1 MTASTSTSIYQR
13 HRRPP
18 TSPLFSKSKTPLPPP
33 SPLSLPF
40 LFLQI
45 ARLVPQMEFILQVTR
60 ELQPHRRI
68 ATASQPLTSTLL
80 FETSIVALCP
90 YLNSSPRS
98 APFSL
103 LLRAACH
110 TSDTFRCCRFAFHV
124 EVLTLILQMNDETKE
139 LAGIMCVMIVCG
151 WRRQPLPAHMHQR
164 LNYADYLSLKNL
176 CLLIQSD
183 RHISQRDVCS
193 RLHHCSVRRCS
204 KRVNSL
210 RCILR
215 KVLLPLLLLP
225 SLHLSIL
232 SPEAFRLH
240 LLPHPPC
247 TRACSDAATLE
258 VRLKL
263 ERDFARSIIQPAL
276 CSSIRSLAVAL
287 HRDVSRAIVEFGHP
301 PLQALAPVTFLRFLP
316 R

>member
-1 MTASTSTSIYQR
+1 
-13 HRRPP
+13 
-18 TSPLFSKSKTPLPPP
+18 
-33 SPLSLPF
+33 
-40 LFLQI
+40 
-45 ARLVPQMEFILQVTR
+45 
-60 ELQPHRRI
+60 
-68 ATASQPLTSTLL
+68 
-80 FETSIVALCP
+80 
-90 YLNSSPRS
+90 
-98 APFSL
+98 
-103 LLRAACH
+103 
-110 TSDTFRCCRFAFHV
+110 
-124 EVLTLILQMNDETKE
+124 MNDETKE
-139 LAGIMCVMIVCG
+139 LAGNMCVMIVCG
-151 WRRQPLPAHMHQR
+151 WRRQPLPAHVHQR
-164 LNYADYLSLKNL
+164 LHYADYLSLKNL

-183 RHISQRDVCS
+183 RRISQRDVCS
-193 RLHHCSVRRCS
+193 RLHNCSVRRCP

-215 KVLLPLLLLP
+215 KVLLLLLLLLLLLP
-225 SLHLSIL
+225 SSYLSIL

-287 HRDVSRAIVEFGHP
+287 HRDVSRAIVEFGHS